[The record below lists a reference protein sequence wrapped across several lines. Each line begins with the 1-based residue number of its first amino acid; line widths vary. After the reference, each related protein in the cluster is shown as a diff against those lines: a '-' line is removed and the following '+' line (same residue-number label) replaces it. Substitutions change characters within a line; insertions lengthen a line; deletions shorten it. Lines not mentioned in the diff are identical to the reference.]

1 MVKEMK
7 KALINVH
14 GKTMENASHRVDLRV
29 VSNKKDYLKWTLKVS
44 CTSQK
49 IFEN

>member
-7 KALINVH
+7 KSVNVH
-14 GKTMENASHRVDLRV
+14 GKIMENASHRVDLRV